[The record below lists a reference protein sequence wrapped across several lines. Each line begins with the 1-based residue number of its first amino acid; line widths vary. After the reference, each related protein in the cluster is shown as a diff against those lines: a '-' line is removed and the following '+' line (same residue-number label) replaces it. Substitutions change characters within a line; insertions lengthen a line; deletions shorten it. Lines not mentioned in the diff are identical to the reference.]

1 MKFQHLLIPLLC
13 SSAVIAT
20 FWTVTLKV
28 QISSSF
34 YHPLKG
40 AGYTKST
47 SQTARRDA
55 VPTNEPTST
64 RTVEGGNVTIVYI
77 YYEYGTFDDDEIQE
91 PYDYRNKTVTRYA
104 ISTTYIPA
112 ASCTTNF
119 TAVTTLDVNP
129 PSYVTPL
136 LTPTKLISETLTDG
150 TVTVRAFVEA
160 ASMTTPSIDGLFQR
174 QVANCRRPNSTIVL
188 PEAPDSGAAKFGR
201 RAPDEAAL
209 AVCVLTIAM
218 LLYLG

>member
-1 MKFQHLLIPLLC
+1 M
-13 SSAVIAT
+13 
-20 FWTVTLKV
+20 
-28 QISSSF
+28 
-34 YHPLKG
+34 
-40 AGYTKST
+40 ST
-47 SQTARRDA
+47 AHA
-55 VPTNEPTST
+55 

-160 ASMTTPSIDGLFQR
+160 ASMTTPSTDGLFQR

-209 AVCVLTIAM
+209 ANEHIVYEQPSGYSDVI
-218 LLYLG
+218 